1 MTVTTTPTIEGKQV
15 ARYLGVVTGETI
27 FGMNLVRDFFASIRD
42 IVGGRSKSYEEVL
55 SRAKDEALGE
65 MLERAKTLGAN
76 AVLGV
81 SLDYEA
87 IGQSGSMLMVTCS
100 GTAVWVE

>member
-1 MTVTTTPTIEGKQV
+1 MTITTTPCIEGKQV
-15 ARYLGVVTGETI
+15 TRYLGVVTGDTI

-55 SRAKDEALGE
+55 SRAKDEALNE
-65 MLERAKTLGAN
+65 MTERAKVLGAN

-100 GTAVWVE
+100 GTAVLVE

>member
-1 MTVTTTPTIEGKQV
+1 MIITTTPCIEGKQV
-15 ARYLGVVTGETI
+15 ARYLGVVTGDTI

-55 SRAKDEALGE
+55 SRAKDEALNE
-65 MLERAKTLGAN
+65 MTERAKVLGAN

-100 GTAVWVE
+100 GTAVLVE